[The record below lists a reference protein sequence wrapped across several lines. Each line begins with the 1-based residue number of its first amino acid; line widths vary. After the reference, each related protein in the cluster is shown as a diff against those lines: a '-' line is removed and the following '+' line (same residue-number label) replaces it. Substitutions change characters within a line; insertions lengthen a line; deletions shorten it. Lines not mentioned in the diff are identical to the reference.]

1 MTTEIRGRVRPILAF
16 VHIPK
21 TAGTTLKFILRNSTY
36 FRHCDLQTPVRRGIF
51 RDDDFRFMKKVFP
64 FGIRSIAGHS
74 LVHPTANLSAPL
86 QYCTFVREPL
96 ARCLSHYQQRRRAR
110 ERIGCDLSFQEFLE
124 IDHGRDRQVYHIA
137 GGYQLSKAKEELS
150 RYLFVGLTER
160 FTESMLI
167 LQRLAPYPLNLQ
179 FERRHVTKDLS
190 ARREVLENP
199 VSRRLLEEGNQLDL
213 KLYEWVR
220 DELYPALREK
230 AGIDPR
236 KVDENDL
243 RLRSYP
249 LRYKLTRG
257 YNMAVYRSLSKLR
270 REPGYWDSE

>member
-1 MTTEIRGRVRPILAF
+1 MTETGGRDRPILAF

-36 FRHCDLQTPVRRGIF
+36 FRHCDLQTPVRHGIF
-51 RDDDFRFMKKVFP
+51 RDDDFHFMKKIFP
-64 FGIRSIAGHS
+64 FGLRSIAGHS
-74 LVHPTANLSAPL
+74 LVHPTANLSAPM

-96 ARCLSHYQQRRRAR
+96 ARCLSHYQQLKRGRQRTGR
-110 ERIGCDLSFQEFLE
+110 DLSFQEFLE
-124 IDHGRDRQVYHIA
+124 IDHGRNHQVYHIA
-137 GGYQLSKAKEELS
+137 GEYQLSKAKEELS

-160 FTESMLI
+160 FAESMLI
-167 LQRLAPYPLNLQ
+167 LQRLAPYPLNLEFQ
-179 FERRHVTKDLS
+179 RRHVTKNHS

-199 VSRRLLEEGNQLDL
+199 ASRRLLEEGNQLDL

-230 AGIDPR
+230 AGIAAR
-236 KVDENDL
+236 ELEENDF

-257 YNMAVYRSLSKLR
+257 YNMAVYRSLCKLR
-270 REPGYWDSE
+270 REPGYRNSE